1 MGRYSGSNTLI
12 QFRAEI
18 DTLSGTS
25 YPYCSSRFVEYG
37 YGLGTFVDVD
47 CYNSKLG
54 ELTTTVKNP
63 SWRLYATVTNPAKGP
78 PPSISYSSYEPS
90 SSADI
95 SSSSTLP
102 TSTAAPRGEKQ
113 GISTGAIAGITVG
126 GIVAIAVCVGA
137 IMAIRHF
144 MRKPQ
149 QPQEGMV
156 QQGGMG
162 YVQQPPQPQVG
173 YGQQGGMEQ
182 QHGGVYVPQQGG
194 TGKEAELEQPAV
206 YTQQGQQGYSTLQ
219 SPQDPLPEVYQLP

>member
-1 MGRYSGSNTLI
+1 
-12 QFRAEI
+12 
-18 DTLSGTS
+18 
-25 YPYCSSRFVEYG
+25 
-37 YGLGTFVDVD
+37 VD

-149 QPQEGMV
+149 QPPQQQQGMV

-162 YVQQPPQPQVG
+162 YVQQPPQQQVG

-206 YTQQGQQGYSTLQ
+206 YTQQGQQGYSEYNAPQQRYSTLQ
-219 SPQDPLPEVYQLP
+219 SPQDPPPGVYQLQ